1 MNSLSHKPLAD
12 GVIGA
17 YVSWREA
24 CLRVTASVSVADY
37 AFRDSR
43 TAHRCDCRRSPTEGA
58 T

>member
-24 CLRVTASVSVADY
+24 CLRATASFSVADY

-43 TAHRCDCRRSPTEGA
+43 TAHRYDCRRSPTEGA